1 MDTGLEF
8 KYKDGTNEYYDPVT
22 DFEENQK
29 EYCFYVGG
37 TQYVIDKEEVESI
50 REYPL
55 CEVCGYELSD
65 HGCNRCIL
73 EEELK
78 QIKNEQQNIHK

>member
-8 KYKDGTNEYYDPVT
+8 KFKDGTNEYYDPTT

-37 TQYVIDKEEVESI
+37 TQYIIDKSEVESI

-55 CEVCGYELSD
+55 CVCGYELFE
-65 HGCNRCIL
+65 GKCERCIS
-73 EEELK
+73 EEELR
-78 QIKNEQQNIHK
+78 QIGLQ